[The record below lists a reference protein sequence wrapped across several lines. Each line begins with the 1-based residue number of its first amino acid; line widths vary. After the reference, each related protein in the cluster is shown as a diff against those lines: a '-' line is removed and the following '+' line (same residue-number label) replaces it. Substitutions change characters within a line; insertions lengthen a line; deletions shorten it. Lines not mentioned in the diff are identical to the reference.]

1 MGGGG
6 EGKARCGGFIVKTV
20 LLWRHAKSSRPL
32 DGTSDEKQPLAK
44 RGIRAASR
52 VGEFLAQGDR
62 LPPRILI
69 SPALRA
75 RETVEIA
82 VRSGK
87 WRADVVAVPDLYG
100 AAPDDVL
107 RLLREES
114 DETQSVLLVGHEPTW
129 SALSSG
135 LIGGGRLRFPTA
147 ALARIDVGVSRWSN
161 MDFGR
166 GHLVWFVTPRLLVD
180 GDHP

>member
-1 MGGGG
+1 M
-6 EGKARCGGFIVKTV
+6 KTV
-20 LLWRHAKSSRPL
+20 LLWRHAKSSWPL
-32 DGTSDEKQPLAK
+32 DGTSDEKRPLAK

-52 VGEFLAQGDR
+52 VGEFLAQGER

-82 VRSGK
+82 VRSGE
-87 WRADVVAVPDLYG
+87 WRADVVTVPELYG

-180 GDHP
+180 TDHA